1 MHVATADSTSES
13 SKEAADQLWEQLS
26 TRLGSPPDWIVIAPS
41 VSYDIS
47 QLQRTLN
54 SLGVKRFHGSTSCL
68 GAMTERGVVNTEGR
82 GIAAFGIAD
91 PEGQYGVGEASLDV
105 AASPETAAGQALD
118 AALNDA
124 GRPGEVPDLIWVSA
138 PPGCEERVINGLE
151 SSVGAGVP
159 IVGGSSTDNDVSGQW
174 AQLTQAGVYHNAI
187 VISVLFPS
195 TELYFEFHSGYEPTE
210 TKGRVTRADG
220 RILYEIDGHPAAE
233 VYDDWTGGVLQ
244 DAFAT
249 GEQNVLPLT
258 TLYPLG
264 RVVGSIC
271 GTAYHQLSH
280 PNHITPERGLSLF
293 TDVAVGD
300 EFWLMKG
307 TRDSLVARAGR
318 VARAAMRTGD
328 VVPNDIAGGLV
339 IYCAGCML
347 TIQDQM
353 DSVVEHLNDAL
364 EERPFLGSFTF
375 GEQGCFIGGE
385 NRHGNLMISVLLLG
399 KAHETS
405 K

>member
-13 SKEAADQLWEQLS
+13 SKEAAGQLWEQLS

-47 QLQRTLN
+47 QLQQTLN
-54 SLGVKRFHGSTSCL
+54 SLGAKRFHGSTSCL

-91 PEGQYGVGEASLDV
+91 PDGDYGVGEATLD
-105 AASPETAAGQALD
+105 ASASPEAAACQALD
-118 AALNDA
+118 KALSDA
-124 GRPGEVPDLIWVSA
+124 GRPGEMPGLIWISA

-151 SSVGAGVP
+151 SSLGAGVP
-159 IVGGSSTDNDVSGQW
+159 IVGGSSADNDVSGQW
-174 AQLTQAGVYHNAI
+174 AQLTQAGVYLDAVI
-187 VISVLFPS
+187 VSVLFPS
-195 TELYFEFHSGYEPTE
+195 TELYFAFHSGYEPTE
-210 TKGRVTRADG
+210 IKGRVTRADG
-220 RILYEIDGHPAAE
+220 RILYEIDGRPAAE

-258 TLYPLG
+258 TLHPLG
-264 RVVGSIC
+264 RVVGSVG

-280 PNHITPERGLSLF
+280 PDHITPERGLSLF
-293 TDVAVGD
+293 SNVEEGD
-300 EFWLMKG
+300 EFWLMQG
-307 TRDSLVARAGR
+307 TRHSLVERAGR

-328 VVPNDIAGGLV
+328 IKPDDVAGGLV

-347 TIQDQM
+347 TVQDQM
-353 DSVVEHLNDAL
+353 DNVVGHLNDTL
-364 EERPFLGSFTF
+364 ERRPFLGSFTF

-399 KAHETS
+399 NAPV
-405 K
+405 

>member
-47 QLQRTLN
+47 QLQQTLN
-54 SLGVKRFHGSTSCL
+54 SLGAKRFHGSTSCL

-91 PEGQYGVGEASLDV
+91 PDGDYGVGEATLD
-105 AASPETAAGQALD
+105 ASASPEAAACQALD
-118 AALNDA
+118 KALSDA
-124 GRPGEVPDLIWVSA
+124 GRPGEMPGLIWISA

-151 SSVGAGVP
+151 SSLGAGVP
-159 IVGGSSTDNDVSGQW
+159 IVGGSSADNDVSGQW
-174 AQLTQAGVYHNAI
+174 AQLTQAGVYLDAVI
-187 VISVLFPS
+187 VSVLFPS
-195 TELYFEFHSGYEPTE
+195 TELYFAFHSGYEPTE
-210 TKGRVTRADG
+210 IKGRVTRADG
-220 RILYEIDGHPAAE
+220 RILYEIDGRPAAE

-264 RVVGSIC
+264 RVVGNVG

-280 PNHITPERGLSLF
+280 PDHITPERGLSLF
-293 TDVAVGD
+293 SNVEEGD
-300 EFWLMKG
+300 EFWLMQG
-307 TRDSLVARAGR
+307 TRHSLVERAGR
-318 VARAAMRTGD
+318 VARAAMQTGD
-328 VVPNDIAGGLV
+328 IKPDDVAGGLV

-347 TIQDQM
+347 TVQDQM
-353 DSVVEHLNDAL
+353 DNVVGHLNDTL
-364 EERPFLGSFTF
+364 ERRPFLGSFTF

-399 KAHETS
+399 NAPV
-405 K
+405 

>member
-47 QLQRTLN
+47 QLQQTLN
-54 SLGVKRFHGSTSCL
+54 SLGAKRFHGSTSCL

-91 PEGQYGVGEASLDV
+91 PDGDYGVGEATLD
-105 AASPETAAGQALD
+105 ASASPEAAACQALD
-118 AALNDA
+118 KALSDA
-124 GRPGEVPDLIWVSA
+124 GRPGEMPGLIWVSA

-151 SSVGAGVP
+151 SSLGAGVP
-159 IVGGSSTDNDVSGQW
+159 IVGGSSADNDVSGQW
-174 AQLTQAGVYHNAI
+174 AQLTQAGVYLDAVI
-187 VISVLFPS
+187 VSVLFPS
-195 TELYFEFHSGYEPTE
+195 TELYFAFHSGYEPTE
-210 TKGRVTRADG
+210 IKGRVTRADG
-220 RILYEIDGHPAAE
+220 RILYEIDGRPAAE

-258 TLYPLG
+258 TLHPLG
-264 RVVGSIC
+264 RVVGSVG

-280 PNHITPERGLSLF
+280 PDHITPERGLSLF
-293 TDVAVGD
+293 SNVEEGD
-300 EFWLMKG
+300 EFWLMQG
-307 TRDSLVARAGR
+307 TRHSLVERAGR

-328 VVPNDIAGGLV
+328 IKPDDVAGGLV

-347 TIQDQM
+347 TVQDQM
-353 DSVVEHLNDAL
+353 DNVVEHLNDTL
-364 EERPFLGSFTF
+364 ERRPFLGSFTF

-399 KAHETS
+399 NAPV
-405 K
+405 

>member
-47 QLQRTLN
+47 QLQQTLN
-54 SLGVKRFHGSTSCL
+54 SLGAKRFHGSTSCL

-91 PEGQYGVGEASLDV
+91 PDGDYGVGEATLD
-105 AASPETAAGQALD
+105 ASASPEAAACQALD
-118 AALNDA
+118 KALSDA
-124 GRPGEVPDLIWVSA
+124 GRPGEMPGLIWISA

-151 SSVGAGVP
+151 SSLGAGVP
-159 IVGGSSTDNDVSGQW
+159 IVGGSSADNDVSGQW
-174 AQLTQAGVYHNAI
+174 AQLTQAGVYLDAVI
-187 VISVLFPS
+187 VSVLFPS
-195 TELYFEFHSGYEPTE
+195 TELYFAFHSGYEPTE
-210 TKGRVTRADG
+210 IKGRVTRADG
-220 RILYEIDGHPAAE
+220 RILYEIDGRPAAE

-264 RVVGSIC
+264 RVVGNVG

-280 PNHITPERGLSLF
+280 PDHITPERGLSLF
-293 TDVAVGD
+293 SNVEEGD

-307 TRDSLVARAGR
+307 TRHSLVERAGR
-318 VARAAMRTGD
+318 VARAAMQTGD
-328 VVPNDIAGGLV
+328 IKPDDVAGGLV

-347 TIQDQM
+347 TVQDQM
-353 DSVVEHLNDAL
+353 DNVVEHLNDTL
-364 EERPFLGSFTF
+364 ERRPFLGSFTF

-399 KAHETS
+399 NAPV
-405 K
+405 